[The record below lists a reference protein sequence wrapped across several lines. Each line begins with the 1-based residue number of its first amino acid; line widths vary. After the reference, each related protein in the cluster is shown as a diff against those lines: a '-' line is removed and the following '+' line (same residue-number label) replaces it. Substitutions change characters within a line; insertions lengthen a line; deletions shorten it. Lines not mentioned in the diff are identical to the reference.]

1 METLTIDGLE
11 IEKSEFQGVPEARI
25 VVSKHMIICS
35 KIKDLSIYW
44 NEEDELFLLETGLK
58 GVNFS
63 LNKEIA
69 EKIAEFLN
77 IKKWAWDEYDNVVI
91 YKDGEW
97 TYTEI

>member
-1 METLTIDGLE
+1 METLNIDGLE
-11 IEKSEFQGVPEARI
+11 IEKSEFEGVPEARI
-25 VVSKHMIICS
+25 VVSKHMIIYS

-63 LNKEIA
+63 LDKDVA
-69 EKIAEFLN
+69 EKIAEFLDLT
-77 IKKWAWDEYDNVVI
+77 KWAYDDYDNVMI
-91 YKDGEW
+91 YNNGKW

>member
-1 METLTIDGLE
+1 METLNIDGLV
-11 IEKSEFQGVPEARI
+11 IEKSEFMGVKEARI
-25 VVSKHMIICS
+25 IVSKHMIICS

-63 LNKEIA
+63 LDKNIA

-77 IKKWAWDEYDNVVI
+77 IKKWAWDEYDNIVEL
-91 YKDGEW
+91 KNGEW

>member
-1 METLTIDGLE
+1 MNTLKIDGLE
-11 IEKSEFQGVPEARI
+11 IEKSEFEGVPEARI
-25 VVSKHMIICS
+25 VVSKHMIIYS

-63 LNKEIA
+63 LDKDVA

-77 IKKWAWDEYDNVVI
+77 ITKWSYDNYDNIVTF
-91 YKDGEW
+91 KNGEW
-97 TYTEI
+97 IYTEI